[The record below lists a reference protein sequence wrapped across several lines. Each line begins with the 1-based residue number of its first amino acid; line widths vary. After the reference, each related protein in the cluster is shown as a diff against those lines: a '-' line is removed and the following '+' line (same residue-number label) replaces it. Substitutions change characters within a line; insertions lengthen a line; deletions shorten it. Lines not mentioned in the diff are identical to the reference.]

1 MKAVELAPFR
11 DLFAVLFFVSVGMLL
26 DPAAMVADWPALLAL
41 LAVATIGKAAV
52 SAGVGRLLGLPLRS
66 ALLLGATIAQ
76 VGEFSFLLAE
86 QALHLDLLDTRGY
99 NLVLGTAV
107 ASIVLTPV
115 LVGGAV
121 RLIERLEHARLAAEP
136 PVEALGGFSRG
147 ELASARADGGAD
159 RPAVVVLG
167 AGRVGRVVVRAV
179 RSRGFRCIVVD
190 RDPHALDEAATTGA
204 ATLFG
209 DAASVA
215 ILRRAGLEDARLLV
229 ITIGDAMTARLAV
242 ERARA
247 INPRLTVIARARGR
261 TEANALQELGVT
273 RLADPEIEAAIELA
287 RASLARMGVSGPEQA
302 AVTVGLRRRHYGE
315 RRSEP
320 AGPPTGDRGRTAE
333 DQR

>member
-1 MKAVELAPFR
+1 M
-11 DLFAVLFFVSVGMLL
+11 
-26 DPAAMVADWPALLAL
+26 
-41 LAVATIGKAAV
+41 
-52 SAGVGRLLGLPLRS
+52 
-66 ALLLGATIAQ
+66 
-76 VGEFSFLLAE
+76 
-86 QALHLDLLDTRGY
+86 
-99 NLVLGTAV
+99 
-107 ASIVLTPV
+107 
-115 LVGGAV
+115 
-121 RLIERLEHARLAAEP
+121 
-136 PVEALGGFSRG
+136 GGFSRG
-147 ELASARADGGAD
+147 ELAAAGADGGAD

-179 RSRGFRCIVVD
+179 RSRGFRCVVID
-190 RDPHALDEAATTGA
+190 RDPQALDEVAATGA

-209 DAASVA
+209 DAASIA
-215 ILRRAGLEDARLLV
+215 ILRRAGLDGARLLV

-261 TEANALQELGVT
+261 TETIALQDLGVT

-315 RRSEP
+315 RRSES
-320 AGPPTGDRGRTAE
+320 AGPPGDRTRSAE